1 MIGQDQ
7 RTGRTD
13 AQALAHRHALLF
25 QLGDFAQQRI
35 RRQHHAIA
43 DQALHAFAQDARWNQ
58 VQDGF
63 LAIDHQGVA
72 SVVTTLVANYGS
84 RLLGEQVDDLALAL
98 ITPLGAQDYDI
109 LTHNTCPHRGSSM
122 PAAAGGISGRQRRH
136 LPIAI
141 AQRQLPVAARLARRS
156 RILPGQSLDD
166 TLPVAAQ
173 SLHRLPEPGPF
184 GRRPDTRYSLVQPGL
199 AESDQAF
206 QIGGETGG
214 RAARPKS
221 APISS

>member
-1 MIGQDQ
+1 MVPILASPRAFARLVEGDVIGQDQ

-136 LPIAI
+136 LP
-141 AQRQLPVAARLARRS
+141 LPSRSASCRSQPASRAEAASCPGRAWTTRCPSRRS
-156 RILPGQSLDD
+156 RCTACQS
-166 TLPVAAQ
+166 PAPSAGAQ
-173 SLHRLPEPGPF
+173 I
-184 GRRPDTRYSLVQPGL
+184 PDT
-199 AESDQAF
+199 A
-206 QIGGETGG
+206 
-214 RAARPKS
+214 
-221 APISS
+221 